1 MTKKNANDSSLKYV
15 RMKNESEFSDLQW
28 KTLDEPKIPK
38 RSILIAFLLFVMG
51 TILLTVGVLL
61 FTNTW
66 FDVKYHDRT
75 WPVIVIG
82 CILFIPGAYHVRL
95 AYYAYKGY
103 KGYKF
108 DDIPDYD
115 DE

>member
-1 MTKKNANDSSLKYV
+1 MTKKNATDSSMKYV
-15 RMKNESEFSDLQW
+15 RMQSDSEFSDLQW
-28 KTLDEPKIPK
+28 KTIEKPKIPY
-38 RSILIAFLLFVMG
+38 RSIIVAIILLVMG
-51 TILLTVGVLL
+51 TVLLTVGVLL
-61 FTNTW
+61 FTNTY
-66 FDVKYHDRT
+66 FSVKYHDRT

-82 CILFIPGAYHVRL
+82 CILFIPGFYHVRL

-115 DE
+115 E